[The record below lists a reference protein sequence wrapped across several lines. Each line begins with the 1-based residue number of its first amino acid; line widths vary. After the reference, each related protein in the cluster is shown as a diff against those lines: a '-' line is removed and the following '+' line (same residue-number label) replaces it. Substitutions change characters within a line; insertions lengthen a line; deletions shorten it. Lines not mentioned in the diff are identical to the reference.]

1 MDVRVGDAMVRCIN
15 VSYWVRADDK
25 LYKIIFLLNQFE
37 AVNLNK
43 VGNNLKLENL
53 NQKIDEAYN

>member
-1 MDVRVGDAMVRCIN
+1 MYVRVGDAMVRCIN
-15 VSYWVRADDK
+15 VSYWVRGDDK